1 MEQFF
6 LSEVIGQD
14 EVISARVLKTDPV
27 VRRSTGL
34 RLRVQDEDGVYGE
47 VFLPGMPMSHA
58 EEKFDGGSFVDV
70 QLKPGT
76 GYLVLASTVG

>member
-1 MEQFF
+1 M
-6 LSEVIGQD
+6 IG
-14 EVISARVLKTDPV
+14 AGVLKTDPV